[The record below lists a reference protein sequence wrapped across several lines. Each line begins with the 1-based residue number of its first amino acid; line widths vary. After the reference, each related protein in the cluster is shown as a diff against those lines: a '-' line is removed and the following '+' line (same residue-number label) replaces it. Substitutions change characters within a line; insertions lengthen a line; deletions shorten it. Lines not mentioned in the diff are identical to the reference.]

1 MFAVLISI
9 VLQHVGMHEHI
20 NFNTLYGSALDL
32 VLIEDLKFHVHNP
45 LEPPPHHRQ
54 KLIIRSKFMDIFLS
68 LGSLYIDGHAHLVV
82 TLKNQSI
89 ASSWTCCLSA
99 TNLY

>member
-32 VLIEDLKFHVHNP
+32 VLIEDSCASCHNP
-45 LEPPPHHRQ
+45 LEPPPHHR
-54 KLIIRSKFMDIFLS
+54 
-68 LGSLYIDGHAHLVV
+68 
-82 TLKNQSI
+82 
-89 ASSWTCCLSA
+89 
-99 TNLY
+99 

>member
-54 KLIIRSKFMDIFLS
+54 KLIIRSKFMALVNLQTHPIPGCRS
-68 LGSLYIDGHAHLVV
+68 NAHARSIPLQNHL
-82 TLKNQSI
+82 
-89 ASSWTCCLSA
+89 C
-99 TNLY
+99 